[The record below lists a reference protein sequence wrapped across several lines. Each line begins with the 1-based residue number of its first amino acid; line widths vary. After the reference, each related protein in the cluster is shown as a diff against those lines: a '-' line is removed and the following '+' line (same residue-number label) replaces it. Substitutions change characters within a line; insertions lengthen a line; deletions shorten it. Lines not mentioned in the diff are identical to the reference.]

1 VRFCRGCFD
10 SAIDSGSIG
19 PVTGVCLRKRGL
31 AELLALLQAL
41 LHRAATG
48 RPLSLLKY
56 AMTAD
61 GKIACS
67 SGHSAWVSSP
77 ESRKLVFEARAR
89 SDAIIVGGNTVR
101 ACLCGCSWH
110 FLGAW

>member
-1 VRFCRGCFD
+1 MHCFQARPKVYYGRSD
-10 SAIDSGSIG
+10 CQGHGHIPEPAV
-19 PVTGVCLRKRGL
+19 P
-31 AELLALLQAL
+31 LQAL

-67 SGHSAWVSSP
+67 SGHSSWVSCP
-77 ESRKLVFEARAR
+77 DSRKLVFEARAR
-89 SDAIIVGGNTVR
+89 SDAIIVGGNTVSILPLN
-101 ACLCGCSWH
+101 CLLLVSS
-110 FLGAW
+110 LVLQQ